1 MDYLVFSL
9 SFFLH
14 VFFFFFSLSYDFFFV
29 CAFALEPFALG
40 LLALLDKFQI
50 LHART
55 HTRTHATQPKNSPHV
70 MTSPSPSPDQPK
82 SKPKPTDR
90 FRLTD

>member
-1 MDYLVFSL
+1 MCS
-9 SFFLH
+9 
-14 VFFFFFSLSYDFFFV
+14 FFFSLLSYDFFFV

-55 HTRTHATQPKNSPHV
+55 QHNQKIRR
-70 MTSPSPSPDQPK
+70 M
-82 SKPKPTDR
+82 
-90 FRLTD
+90 L